1 MNIDAIYPFNNDKN
15 RREILLVEYDGFIKN
30 ITEGILH
37 YILSEPEEWD
47 EKYPKLYDYE
57 DLDFED
63 IYEQTFLYD
72 PYVFLK
78 SIANETLSDDQIFED
93 IEYLRS
99 VAIIENQSIT
109 KFEFALYQLLQQKF
123 VTKCFII
130 KGAPFHQNE
139 KDYIREKYIDV
150 LSKVTLVEG
159 GILDIIKNEFVTTAF
174 INDME
179 MLFEFIVKNLTKEE
193 LQNRVF
199 VVLNN
204 YFNTEYND
212 ESGLLSYLYE
222 EECEIAN
229 NSGIFAVS
237 RMYNEA
243 IELDD
248 DSSEDNDNEDYEN
261 EEEN

>member
-1 MNIDAIYPFNNDKN
+1 MNVDVSYPFNNDKN

-30 ITEGILH
+30 ITEGILQ

-47 EKYPKLYDYE
+47 SKYPKLYDYE
-57 DLDFED
+57 DLEFEE
-63 IYEQTFLYD
+63 IYDQTFLYD

-78 SIANETLSDDQIFED
+78 SIADESLSDDQIFED

-99 VAIIENQSIT
+99 VSIIENQNIT

-123 VTKCFII
+123 VVKCFII
-130 KGAPFHQNE
+130 KGAPFYQNE
-139 KDYIREKYIDV
+139 KNYIREKYSDV

-159 GILDIIKNEFVTTAF
+159 GILDIIKNEFATTIF
-174 INDME
+174 INDMD
-179 MLFEFIVKNLTKEE
+179 MLFEFIVKNLSKEE

-199 VVLNN
+199 IVMNN
-204 YFNTEYND
+204 YFNTEYD
-212 ESGLLSYLYE
+212 EETGLLTYLYE
-222 EECEIAN
+222 EECDIVN
-229 NSGIFAVS
+229 NSGVFAIS

-243 IELDD
+243 IEMDD

-261 EEEN
+261 EKEN